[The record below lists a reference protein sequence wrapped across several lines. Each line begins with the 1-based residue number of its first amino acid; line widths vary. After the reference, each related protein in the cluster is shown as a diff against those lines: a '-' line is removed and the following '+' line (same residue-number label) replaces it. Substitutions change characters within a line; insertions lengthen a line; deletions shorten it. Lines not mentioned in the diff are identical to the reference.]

1 MTDIRGNGSG
11 NGAGGA
17 SDGLPPAGG
26 PEGAEGATPGMA
38 INIQYVKDLS
48 FEVPGAPDIYVQ
60 VRQQPQVAVNLDVN
74 ARRVADGAFEVVLS
88 IRAEAKVED
97 KTCFIAELDY
107 AGVFTLTA
115 IPQDMLEP
123 VLLVEAPRL
132 LFPFARSIMSDVTR
146 ESGFPAVL
154 LQPIDFLA
162 LWQSRRAQAGASG
175 MPPAANA

>member
-1 MTDIRGNGSG
+1 MTDIRGNGPGNGSG
-11 NGAGGA
+11 NPE
-17 SDGLPPAGG
+17 GLPPNGA
-26 PEGAEGATPGMA
+26 PQGAEGATPGMA

-48 FEVPGAPDIYVQ
+48 FEVPGAPDIFVQ
-60 VRQQPQVAVNLDVN
+60 VRQAPQVAVNLDVN

-97 KTCFIAELDY
+97 KTCFIVELDY

-162 LWQSRRAQAGASG
+162 LWQSRRAQTDAGMA
-175 MPPAANA
+175 PPAANA

>member
-1 MTDIRGNGSG
+1 MTDTRGNGSG
-11 NGAGGA
+11 MSGEGQEAGQ
-17 SDGLPPAGG
+17 GG
-26 PEGAEGATPGMA
+26 GQVPGMA

-48 FEVPGAPDIYVQ
+48 FEVPGAPDIYMQ
-60 VRQQPQVAVNLDVN
+60 IRQPPQVQVNLDVN
-74 ARRVADGAFEVVLS
+74 ARRLSADSAYEVVLS
-88 IRAEAKVED
+88 IRAEAKAEER
-97 KTCFIAELDY
+97 TAFIVELDY
-107 AGVFTLTA
+107 AAVFTLTA

-132 LFPFARSIMSDVTR
+132 IFPFARAIISDVTR

-162 LWQSRRAQAGASG
+162 LWQTRRAQAQQG